1 MYTPHDLII
10 DFETVL
16 DLICIVFYTT
26 GVKVTGVETVKLVS
40 HQTRDHISAESSHFE
55 SHGLRNTCVVYAL
68 RLYIQ
73 DEAGSLSKKDLIPEP
88 KGVKLFNPHC
98 CIL

>member
-1 MYTPHDLII
+1 MSNMFFIMLYSACTDVYFP
-10 DFETVL
+10 
-16 DLICIVFYTT
+16 
-26 GVKVTGVETVKLVS
+26 GVKVTGVETVKLIS